1 MQPLLYTE
9 LEVLKRLKLQRRE
22 LQELLDIGLVA
33 PVARAS
39 AGQPMYCVETIDGL
53 STQEERDRLA
63 DALWWDFDLQ
73 RPSYV
78 PSHLPWAPATEP
90 LYPFDT
96 DYLQAWARRMYTLKK
111 RCAPFPYPHQGRLE
125 RFRSKME
132 AEATRAFE
140 KAHGIKR
147 PRMSR
152 KLRFRGVCKRVG
164 LTRAEIRDL
173 VWSKTMIRA
182 SADLGISEFT
192 LRKICERVQIPTPPR
207 GHFNHKDPKKRPPKP
222 ALPRR

>member
-1 MQPLLYTE
+1 MQPPLYTE
-9 LEVLKRLKLQRRE
+9 PEVLKRLRLQIRE
-22 LQELLDIGLVA
+22 LGGLLDIGLVA
-33 PVARAS
+33 PVARDS

-78 PSHLPWAPATEP
+78 PSHLPWAPSTEP
-90 LYPFDT
+90 FYPFGT
-96 DYLQAWARRMYTLKK
+96 EQLQGWARRMYTLKK
-111 RCAPFPYPHQGRLE
+111 RRAPFPYPHQGRLE

-132 AEATRAFE
+132 AEATKTFE

-147 PRMSR
+147 PRKSR
-152 KLRFRGVCKRVG
+152 KPCFCGVCKRVE

-173 VWSKTMIRA
+173 VWSKTMIQA
-182 SADLGISEFT
+182 SADLGVSEFK
-192 LRKICERVQIPTPPR
+192 LRGICKRNLIPMPTR